1 MLANADESV
10 LVVIDPQPKFMGG
23 IFESADVLAR
33 IRFLVQ
39 VANLLEVPILITEQN
54 PEKMGGC
61 DPDLLAMIGKP
72 AIPKMEFGAW
82 KNEAFADA
90 MSETG
95 RSQAVLVGIETHICV
110 CQTANQMMNDD
121 FEVFVVGDA
130 VSARTE
136 AMHKMAIKR
145 LRDSGAVIA
154 HSESVAYE
162 WMESAS
168 HPAFREVLNLVKAAS
183 A

>member
-1 MLANADESV
+1 MTANIDESV
-10 LVVIDPQPKFMGG
+10 LVVIDPQPSFMGG
-23 IFESADVLAR
+23 IWRADEILGR

-39 VANLLEVPILITEQN
+39 VANILDIPILITEQN
-54 PEKMGGC
+54 PSKMGGC

-72 AIPKMEFGAW
+72 ALAKMEFGAW
-82 KNEAFADA
+82 KNEGFADA

-95 RSQAVLVGIETHICV
+95 RSQAIIVGIETHICV
-110 CQTANQMMNDD
+110 CQTANQMLDDD

-136 AMHKMAIKR
+136 AMHKLAIKR
-145 LRDSGAVIA
+145 LRDAGAVIA

-162 WMESAS
+162 WMVTAD
-168 HPAFREVLNLVKAAS
+168 HPKFRDVLQSVKASS